1 MSEDLRQKTN
11 TIPKKPGVY
20 IMKDTHGEVIYVG
33 KAIDL
38 RARVRNYLGAGDG
51 RYQIRYL
58 VQRLDDIEVLV
69 TNSEEEAFVLER
81 DLIQRFKPRYNIRL
95 KDDKAFYHVKIN
107 RNDPW
112 PRIELVRKAEF
123 DGALYFGPFTFSG
136 GLRSLLNVIKSVIPL
151 RTCTNTVF
159 YNRTR
164 PCLEYQIKRCA
175 GPCCLPVKP
184 EDYEVWIE
192 QAISLL
198 RGETENTKQ
207 YLLAAMETA
216 SRELRFEEAA
226 SLRDKIETLEKY
238 AGGAPEHTGA
248 GRDVF
253 AVHRDQEQAA
263 VCVLSES
270 GGRIIDTKFFYLS
283 EIEVDDE
290 SLLEGVISEFYNERP
305 VPQEIV
311 TSALFENQ
319 SIVLAG
325 LRSKSESVVIVS
337 PEEGSAKRLLQI
349 ANLNARQSF
358 ESYFNKEAEYSET
371 ATELSLLFGL
381 KQIPRRIEA
390 IDISNLQGTD
400 IVGACV
406 CFVDG
411 SPVKDQY
418 RRYTISHQGE
428 QNDFLA
434 IYEVVK
440 RRLHSTQDLP
450 DLIVIDGGKQQLEMA
465 IKAREEAKVDI
476 DIVSLAKART
486 LDGIN
491 RSQERVFLPDKSDS
505 IPLKEGSKV
514 FGLLTR
520 LRDEVHRFAIN
531 FHRTK
536 RKKRVMRSQL
546 DSVLG
551 VKPEMK
557 RRLLSAFGTIKAI
570 GDAEVEEIA
579 KAGRMPKSLAKKVK
593 ESLL

>member
-1 MSEDLRQKTN
+1 MLDHLKSKP
-11 TIPKKPGVY
+11 IPRKPGVY
-20 IMKDTHGEVIYVG
+20 IMKDKAGEVIYVG

-38 RARVRNYLGAGDG
+38 RTRVRNYLGAGDG

-58 VQRLDDIEVLV
+58 VQKLDDIEVLV
-69 TNSEEEAFVLER
+69 TNSEEEAFILER

-95 KDDKAFYHVKIN
+95 KDDKAFYHVRIDK
-107 RNDPW
+107 NDQW

-136 GLRSLLNVIKSVIPL
+136 GLRSLLNVIKSVVPL

-159 YNRTR
+159 FNRTR

-175 GPCCLPVKP
+175 GPCCLPVNKA
-184 EDYEVWIE
+184 DYDLWIE

-198 RGETENTKQ
+198 RGETESTKQ
-207 YLLAAMETA
+207 YLFEAMEAA
-216 SRELRFEEAA
+216 SSELRFEEAA
-226 SLRDKIETLEKY
+226 SLRDKLETLEKY
-238 AGGAPEHTGA
+238 TGGVPEHSGA

-253 AVHRDQEQAA
+253 AVHRDGELAA
-263 VCVLSES
+263 ICVLSES

-283 EIEVDDE
+283 EVEVDDE

-305 VPQEIV
+305 VPQEVVISSV
-311 TSALFENQ
+311 FENQ

-349 ANLNARQSF
+349 ASLNARQSF

-371 ATELSLLFGL
+371 ATELSLLFCL
-381 KQIPRRIEA
+381 RQIPRRIEA
-390 IDISNLQGTD
+390 VDISNLQGTD
-400 IVGACV
+400 IVGASV
-406 CFVDG
+406 CFIDG

-440 RRLHSTQDLP
+440 RRLLSTQDLP
-450 DLIVIDGGKQQLEMA
+450 DLLVIDGGKQQLEMA
-465 IKAREEAKVDI
+465 IKAKEEANVDV

-491 RSQERVFLPDKSDS
+491 RSQERVYLPGSSDS

-514 FGLLTR
+514 CGLLTR
-520 LRDEVHRFAIN
+520 LRDEVHRFAIS

-551 VKPEMK
+551 LKPEMK
-557 RRLLSAFGTIKAI
+557 RRLLSTFGTIEAI
-570 GDAEVEEIA
+570 RDAEVEDIA
-579 KAGRMPKSLAKKVK
+579 KGGRMPKSLAKKVK
-593 ESLL
+593 EALSS